1 MRWISKGHCNL
12 TPFGANVAWQYL
24 QARKEMEKKP
34 SVITRSF
41 MALPDCIRA
50 PAQVI
55 VPCTMLLAFSKM
67 APEFLSYSIESVTK
81 FYWCFSPYFSSQS
94 LHFHFQGLPES
105 WPDLPEYITTAASNT
120 AKKRG
125 KSGCLHLMLSLIRKP
140 TNKSWML
147 ARSQSIVQGRRMG

>member
-1 MRWISKGHCNL
+1 M
-12 TPFGANVAWQYL
+12 
-24 QARKEMEKKP
+24 
-34 SVITRSF
+34 ITRSF

-81 FYWCFSPYFSSQS
+81 FYRCFSPYFSSQS
-94 LHFHFQGLPES
+94 LRFHFQGLPES
-105 WPDLPEYITTAASNT
+105 WPDLPEYITPAASNT

-125 KSGCLHLMLSLIRKP
+125 ESGCLHLMLSLIGSPLISPECSLGLSLLFRVVGWGKEKQEVS
-140 TNKSWML
+140 TLTKSG
-147 ARSQSIVQGRRMG
+147 I